1 MQAEVN
7 GINGNVALPVDVRRD
22 AGVGL
27 AVIPLDELMAQ
38 LQGGYLGTCMV

>member
-7 GINGNVALPVDVRRD
+7 GINGNVALDVRRD

-27 AVIPLDELMAQ
+27 AVIPLDGLMAQ
-38 LQGGYLGTCMV
+38 LQGGYLGTGMV